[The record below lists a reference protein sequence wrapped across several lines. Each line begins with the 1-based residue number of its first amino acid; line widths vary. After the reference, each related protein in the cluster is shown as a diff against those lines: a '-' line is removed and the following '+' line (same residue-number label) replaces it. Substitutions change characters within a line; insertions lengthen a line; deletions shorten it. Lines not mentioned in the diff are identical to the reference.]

1 MDNSAFVGAW
11 RLVSETEQGAAGAL
25 IFPRGE
31 NPPGMLMYQADGW
44 MSVQL
49 MRRDHSGSLADLNTA
64 LDQYLGY
71 YGRYTVDEFKGTVT
85 HHLESCS
92 YPAWIGTDLVRR
104 FQFSGNRLTLTAEL
118 VKDGKSVER
127 VLVWERVD

>member
-11 RLVSETEQGAAGAL
+11 HLVSETEQGADGVT

-31 NPPGMLMYQADGW
+31 NPPGLLMYQADGW

-49 MRRDHSGSLADLNTA
+49 MRRDHTGDLRDLSTA

-71 YGRYTVDEFKGTVT
+71 YGRYTVDHAAQTVT

-104 FQFSGNRLTLTAEL
+104 FQFSGNRLSLMARF
-118 VKDGKSVER
+118 VRDGQAVER
-127 VLVWERVD
+127 VLVWERV